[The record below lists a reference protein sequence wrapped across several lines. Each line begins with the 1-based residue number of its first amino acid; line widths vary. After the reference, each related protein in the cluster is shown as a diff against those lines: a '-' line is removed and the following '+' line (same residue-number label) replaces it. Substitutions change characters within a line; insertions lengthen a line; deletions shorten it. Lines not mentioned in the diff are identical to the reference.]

1 MSTVPMKQEDHD
13 SHNMSD
19 ATEQYA
25 GDVLPMPGEKSM
37 GSGQDSRAVDY
48 ALGKKT
54 SPGVSSIGNST
65 LGSWARR
72 QQSK

>member
-1 MSTVPMKQEDHD
+1 MVLSTKQDDHPAHD
-13 SHNMSD
+13 MPD

-48 ALGKKT
+48 ALGKKI
-54 SPGVSSIGNST
+54 SPGVSSIGNAT

-72 QQSK
+72 QQGR